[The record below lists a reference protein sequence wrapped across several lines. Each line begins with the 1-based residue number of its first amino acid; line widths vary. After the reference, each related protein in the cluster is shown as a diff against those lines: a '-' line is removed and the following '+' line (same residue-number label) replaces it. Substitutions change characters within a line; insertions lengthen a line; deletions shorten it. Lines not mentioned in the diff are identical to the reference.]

1 MNCTFAL
8 AFCLWSLSR
17 LCYRK
22 MGISGAQKS
31 CYAERADIRD
41 AAEFIE
47 QGTEKEKAAQRGGLR
62 TLQRG
67 SPRVL
72 G

>member
-1 MNCTFAL
+1 MNCTFSL
-8 AFCLWSLSR
+8 AFCLWFLSR
-17 LCYRK
+17 LCYKK
-22 MGISGAQKS
+22 MGVSRAQKS

-41 AAEFIE
+41 AVEFIE
-47 QGTEKEKAAQRGGLR
+47 QSTEKEKVAQRGGLR
-62 TLQRG
+62 TLHRG

>member
-1 MNCTFAL
+1 
-8 AFCLWSLSR
+8 
-17 LCYRK
+17 
-22 MGISGAQKS
+22 MGISRAQKS

-41 AAEFIE
+41 AVEFIE

-62 TLQRG
+62 TLHRG
-67 SPRVL
+67 SPRVP